1 LKGKIVRIG
10 SISDLDRLKRDQK
23 LSPRVAAQ
31 LEAELNKLPKTAKRA
46 TAKGA
51 SAGLKGAT
59 SKAVNKS
66 AGESKGEASVRLA
79 LIGRFGDFLE
89 GGEVVQE
96 LIPFEGRRFRAD
108 FALPRYSISVEV
120 EGWSHHGAF
129 LNDHHKDRERS
140 MYFARHNWLTFQLS
154 HGQALK
160 QTAEL
165 IDGIEQAMLL
175 RVAEP
180 RDAIC
185 LFPVPH
191 KNGTWYKLVTPGH
204 AE

>member
-1 LKGKIVRIG
+1 VRIG
-10 SISDLDRLKRDQK
+10 SISDLDRLKRDKK

-31 LEAELNKLPKTAKRA
+31 LEAELNKLPKTAKRSA
-46 TAKGA
+46 AKGA
-51 SAGLKGAT
+51 SAGPKGKGAT

-79 LIGRFGDFLE
+79 LIGRFGEFLE

-129 LNDHHKDRERS
+129 LNDHHRDRERS

-160 QTAEL
+160 QTGEL

-175 RVAEP
+175 RIAEP
-180 RDAIC
+180 RDATC
-185 LFPVPH
+185 LVAVPH
-191 KNGTWYKLVTPGH
+191 KNGTWYKLVAPES